1 MNILILTPDYPPV
14 YGGIGIH
21 VKSLATRLKNSNHN
35 ITVVITRISQKNN
48 CNEKTTYYS
57 DNGINIIDIPTNF
70 GSILSSSSYFTSNK
84 YYNIE
89 MSVIWQFAN
98 SIKDIFKYL
107 PNNNYDVIH
116 IHDAYAGLIGKIL
129 SVYWKIPLIS
139 TIHSMHADNTSI
151 KYYLREYIVH
161 NSDRVIAVSEFLK
174 NEIIKK
180 FQIDEKK
187 ISVVYNSIEIPEIH
201 KKEFKKNYEISFCGK
216 FEKIKGVISLLDI
229 FNDVFTSVHHIL
241 KEQKITLNLVGSGT
255 LLNEIY
261 SKIKQLNIENN
272 VTIYQD
278 ISNIEVLKI
287 LGRSRYV
294 VIPSQVEAFSTVG
307 LESMLMKTP
316 IICTNVGGMPEMV
329 VHNKTGYIYDPNN
342 TEQAKKYMI
351 DLLLDSNK
359 ATKFGT
365 EGFNRLMEH
374 FTWET
379 NLNKI
384 LQIYNKY
391 ITPKV

>member
-1 MNILILTPDYPPV
+1 MLRY
-14 YGGIGIH
+14 
-21 VKSLATRLKNSNHN
+21 
-35 ITVVITRISQKNN
+35 
-48 CNEKTTYYS
+48 
-57 DNGINIIDIPTNF
+57 
-70 GSILSSSSYFTSNK
+70 
-84 YYNIE
+84 
-89 MSVIWQFAN
+89 
-98 SIKDIFKYL
+98 IK
-107 PNNNYDVIH
+107 
-116 IHDAYAGLIGKIL
+116 
-129 SVYWKIPLIS
+129 
-139 TIHSMHADNTSI
+139 
-151 KYYLREYIVH
+151 
-161 NSDRVIAVSEFLK
+161 
-174 NEIIKK
+174 
-180 FQIDEKK
+180 
-187 ISVVYNSIEIPEIH
+187 
-201 KKEFKKNYEISFCGK
+201 
-216 FEKIKGVISLLDI
+216 
-229 FNDVFTSVHHIL
+229 
-241 KEQKITLNLVGSGT
+241 
-255 LLNEIY
+255 
-261 SKIKQLNIENN
+261 
-272 VTIYQD
+272 IYQD